1 MPEAP
6 EKNLALDIVRITE
19 AAALSSARWLGRG
32 NKEAGDG
39 AAVDAMRNSFST
51 LHVDGIVVIG
61 EGEKDH
67 APMLYNG
74 EKVGMGDGPQLDVA
88 VDPVEGTSLLAYGR
102 PNAISTVAV
111 APRGS
116 MFNPGP
122 SYYMQKL
129 VVAREARDVI
139 DLDAP
144 VDVNLHNVAR
154 ALGKN
159 VQDLV
164 VFVLDKPRHK
174 KLIEDIRSTGARIQL
189 HTDGDVAG
197 ALMAVDPRSEV
208 DVMMGTGGTPE
219 GVLAA
224 CAIKGMGGQILAR
237 LDPQSYVE
245 KEAIN
250 EAGIDIREVLTVHDL
265 VRSDDCFFAATG
277 ISGGDFLR
285 GVRYSARHAVTHS
298 LVLRG
303 KTDYVPRVVY
313 FRMDFENPLAT
324 AMLANSITLTPGTI
338 TLSVSEDGIFG
349 VHAITEACA
358 ADVLSGKMQRRVA
371 KLYGETCEFE
381 AMPECTLIAVSER
394 TADSASA
401 FSALK
406 SHLRKGDPVH
416 VHG

>member
-1 MPEAP
+1 MQFHQLEDVMAEAP

-19 AAALSSARWLGRG
+19 AAALASARWLGRG
-32 NKEAGDG
+32 DKEAGDG
-39 AAVDAMRNSFST
+39 AAVDAMRISFST
-51 LHVDGIVVIG
+51 LHIDGMVVIG
-61 EGEKDH
+61 EGEKDN

-74 EKVGMGDGPQLDVA
+74 EKVGMGDGPRLDVA
-88 VDPVEGTSLLAYGR
+88 VDPVEGTNLLAYGR
-102 PNAISTVAV
+102 PNAISVVGV
-111 APRGS
+111 APKGS
-116 MFNPGP
+116 MFDPGP

-144 VDVNLHNVAR
+144 VRVNLDNVAK
-154 ALGKN
+154 AMGKS

-164 VFVLDKPRHK
+164 VFVLDKPRHQR
-174 KLIEDIRSTGARIQL
+174 LIEEIRAAGARIQL
-189 HTDGDVAG
+189 QTDGDVAG
-197 ALMAVDPRSEV
+197 SLMAVDPRSEV

-250 EAGIDIREVLTVHDL
+250 ETGIDLREVLTVNDL
-265 VRSDDCFFAATG
+265 GRSDDCFFAATG

-303 KTDYVPRVVY
+303 KTGTLRYVESY
-313 FRMDFENPLAT
+313 HNMDR
-324 AMLANSITLTPGTI
+324 
-338 TLSVSEDGIFG
+338 LS
-349 VHAITEACA
+349 
-358 ADVLSGKMQRRVA
+358 K
-371 KLYGETCEFE
+371 
-381 AMPECTLIAVSER
+381 
-394 TADSASA
+394 
-401 FSALK
+401 FSAV
-406 SHLRKGDPVH
+406 RY
-416 VHG
+416 

>member
-1 MPEAP
+1 MAEAP

-19 AAALSSARWLGRG
+19 AAALASARWLGRG
-32 NKEAGDG
+32 DKEAGDG
-39 AAVDAMRNSFST
+39 AAVDAMRVSFAT
-51 LHVDGIVVIG
+51 LSIDGLVIIG
-61 EGEKDH
+61 EGEKDN
-67 APMLYNG
+67 APMLFNG
-74 EKVGMGDGPQLDVA
+74 EKVGKGNGPSLDVA
-88 VDPVEGTSLLAYGR
+88 VDPVEGTNLLAYGR
-102 PNAISTVAV
+102 PNAISVVGV

-144 VDVNLHNVAR
+144 VKDNLFNVAK
-154 ALGKN
+154 AMGKS

-164 VFVLDKPRHK
+164 VFVLDKPRHE
-174 KLIEDIRSTGARIQL
+174 KLIAEIRQAGARIQL
-189 HTDGDVAG
+189 QTDGDVAG

-208 DVMMGTGGTPE
+208 DIMIGTGGTPE

-245 KEAIN
+245 KEAIT
-250 EAGIDIREVLTVHDL
+250 EAGIDVREVLTVHDL

-285 GVRYSARHAVTHS
+285 GVRYSAKHAVTHS

-303 KTDYVPRVVY
+303 KTGTLRYVESY
-313 FRMDFENPLAT
+313 HNMDR
-324 AMLANSITLTPGTI
+324 
-338 TLSVSEDGIFG
+338 LS
-349 VHAITEACA
+349 
-358 ADVLSGKMQRRVA
+358 K
-371 KLYGETCEFE
+371 
-381 AMPECTLIAVSER
+381 
-394 TADSASA
+394 
-401 FSALK
+401 FSAV
-406 SHLRKGDPVH
+406 RY
-416 VHG
+416 

>member
-32 NKEAGDG
+32 DKEAGDG
-39 AAVDAMRNSFST
+39 AAVDAMRVSFST
-51 LHVDGIVVIG
+51 LHVDGVVVIG
-61 EGEKDH
+61 EGEKDQ

-74 EKVGMGDGPQLDVA
+74 ETVGIGDGPQLDVA

-102 PNAISTVAV
+102 PNAISVVGV

-122 SYYMQKL
+122 SFYMQKL
-129 VVAREARDVI
+129 VVSREARDVV

-144 VDVNLHNVAR
+144 VDVNLSRVAA
-154 ALGKN
+154 ALGK
-159 VQDLV
+159 QIKDLV
-164 VFVLDKPRHK
+164 VFVLDKPRHQN
-174 KLIEDIRSTGARIQL
+174 LIAAIRKAGARIQL
-189 HTDGDVAG
+189 HSDGDVAG

-208 DVMMGTGGTPE
+208 DIMMGTGGTPE

-224 CAIKGMGGQILAR
+224 CAIKGMGGQLLAR

-245 KEAIN
+245 KDAIVD
-250 EAGIDIREVLTVHDL
+250 AGIDMRAVLTVNDL

-303 KTDYVPRVVY
+303 KTGTLRYVESY
-313 FRMDFENPLAT
+313 HNMDRLAKI
-324 AMLANSITLTPGTI
+324 S
-338 TLSVSEDGIFG
+338 
-349 VHAITEACA
+349 
-358 ADVLSGKMQRRVA
+358 
-371 KLYGETCEFE
+371 
-381 AMPECTLIAVSER
+381 AV
-394 TADSASA
+394 TY
-401 FSALK
+401 
-406 SHLRKGDPVH
+406 
-416 VHG
+416 

>member
-1 MPEAP
+1 MVEAP

-19 AAALSSARWLGRG
+19 AAALASARWLGRG
-32 NKEAGDG
+32 DKEAGDG
-39 AAVDAMRNSFST
+39 AAVDAMRISFAT
-51 LHVDGIVVIG
+51 LHIDGLVIIG
-61 EGEKDH
+61 EGEKDN
-67 APMLYNG
+67 APMLANG
-74 EKVGMGDGPQLDVA
+74 EKVGMGVGPCLDVA

-102 PNAISTVAV
+102 PNAISVVGV
-111 APRGS
+111 APQGC

-129 VVAREARDVI
+129 VVSREARDVI

-144 VDVNLHNVAR
+144 VKVNLANVAK
-154 ALGKN
+154 ALGKS

-164 VFVLDKPRHK
+164 VFVLDKPRHE
-174 KLIEDIRSTGARIQL
+174 KLISEIRQAGARIQL

-197 ALMAVDPRSEV
+197 GLMAVDPRSEV
-208 DVMMGTGGTPE
+208 DIMMGTGGTPE

-250 EAGIDIREVLTVHDL
+250 EAGTDVREVLTVNDL

-285 GVRYSARHAVTHS
+285 GVRYSSKYAVTHS

-303 KTDYVPRVVY
+303 KTGTLRYVESY
-313 FRMDFENPLAT
+313 HNMDR
-324 AMLANSITLTPGTI
+324 
-338 TLSVSEDGIFG
+338 LS
-349 VHAITEACA
+349 
-358 ADVLSGKMQRRVA
+358 K
-371 KLYGETCEFE
+371 
-381 AMPECTLIAVSER
+381 
-394 TADSASA
+394 
-401 FSALK
+401 FSAV
-406 SHLRKGDPVH
+406 RY
-416 VHG
+416 